1 MFQKQ
6 RNLHSQ
12 LKTSVVEPTVLSPI
26 KPHNR
31 YSKMVRRALT
41 FIIMGL
47 VLLDQNMALI
57 EAVEEKEDFRD
68 LHQTCGKGDFQF
80 ALTCIPYDFLL
91 AVLLSLAC
99 IQNWKWLDVFHE
111 KKVFSQR
118 RIYRSARSSR
128 RHSRTSC
135 NQQ

>member
-1 MFQKQ
+1 MFQEQ

-12 LKTSVVEPTVLSPI
+12 LKTSVVEPTVLSQ
-26 KPHNR
+26 KKRLNR
-31 YSKMVRRALT
+31 YSKMVRALM
-41 FIIMGL
+41 FIIMSL

-91 AVLLSLAC
+91 AVLMSLAC